1 MRNIHLQNTMSIIK
15 QKDTLFNVKSIYPYT
30 MKSVI
35 RNASRTLFLAGGITL
50 AATAVQAQ
58 MKIGDNP
65 TDIKKSA
72 ILELNST
79 RQGLLLPRLTDFT
92 GINTAIGTDPVDGM
106 IVYLN
111 SGTAANDGV
120 YMRKGGAWVKIAS
133 AADALANWG
142 TTGNAGTTAAN
153 YIGTSD
159 NQPLSIRTNGVERI
173 NVATD
178 GQLQFK
184 NVISG
189 GTSFDV
195 LVIDQTT
202 GAVTKR
208 QLPKTAFNTLVSNF
222 SANAATTNA
231 DFNISENA
239 TTGALTIN
247 APVLGTGSAA
257 TGYGFLSV
265 ADWNKLQ
272 NLSAGNNITVAD
284 FITTVAAGEEN
295 RGGKISYN
303 AGTAVYTL
311 ELFAASATNA
321 GIVTTGAQTF
331 GGNKTFA
338 NDLTVTGA
346 TTASNGLTVSA
357 GNVTVNSGNLAL
369 TTGNATIGG
378 TLNAGASTLS
388 SLTVSGA
395 SSLNTLATTG
405 AATVGG
411 ALTLNTVA
419 TLPATTTGALNVLVQ
434 DGSNTVVKR
443 AFDMAAIESA
453 VQFITTGGG
462 TGSTGGASVAFNPGT
477 TGTDFN
483 IVADGTAKTVTF
495 NVPDASAVD
504 ATHTAAQRGAVS
516 TGDQTFAG
524 KKSFASTVAVGA
536 NTTANSTLQV
546 AGSVS
551 MAIKSVNADYTVTAD
566 DNTILAKPTTSQITI
581 TLPAPST
588 AAASNNVGRIYTIKK
603 VSGDIDNPVVI
614 MPGGGTI
621 EGGTSYTIY
630 NDWTYITVQ
639 TDGTA
644 WYIIKK

>member
-1 MRNIHLQNTMSIIK
+1 
-15 QKDTLFNVKSIYPYT
+15 

-35 RNASRTLFLAGGITL
+35 RKATRSLLLAGGITL
-50 AATAVQAQ
+50 TATAVNAQ

-111 SGTAANDGV
+111 SGTASNDGV
-120 YMRKGGAWVKIAS
+120 YLRKGGAWVKIAS
-133 AADALANWG
+133 TAEAMANWT

-159 NQPLSIRTNGVERI
+159 AQPLSIRTNGAEAI

-184 NVISG
+184 NVVSG

-195 LVIDQTT
+195 LVINPTT
-202 GAVTKR
+202 GAITKR
-208 QLPKTAFNTLVSNF
+208 QLPQTAFNSLLSNF
-222 SANAATTNA
+222 ATNAATTVP
-231 DFNISENA
+231 DLNISENA
-239 TTGALTIN
+239 ATGTLTIN

-257 TGYGFLSV
+257 TAYGFLSV

-272 NLSAGNNITVAD
+272 ALAAGNNITIAD
-284 FITTVAAGEEN
+284 FVTVVAAGQEN
-295 RGGKISYN
+295 RGGQISYN
-303 AGTAVYTL
+303 AGTASYTL

-321 GIVTTGAQTF
+321 GIVTIGSQTF
-331 GGNKTFA
+331 GGAKTFNGA
-338 NDLTVTGA
+338 VTAQNGVSVTG
-346 TTASNGLTVSA
+346 
-357 GNVTVNSGNLAL
+357 GNVDVATGNLTL
-369 TTGNATIGG
+369 TTGNANIGG
-378 TLNAGASTLS
+378 TLTAGASSLS
-388 SLTVSGA
+388 SLNVAGA
-395 SSLNTLATTG
+395 SSLNTLSTTG

-411 ALTLNTVA
+411 TLNLNTVA
-419 TLPATTTGALNVLVQ
+419 TTAATGPLNVLIQ

-453 VQFITTGGG
+453 VQFITTTGGG
-462 TGSTGGASVAFNPGT
+462 TPASTGGASVAFNPGVN
-477 TGTDFN
+477 GDDFN

-495 NVPDASAVD
+495 NLPDASAVD
-504 ATHTAAQRGAVS
+504 GTHTAVQRGVVS

-551 MAIKSVNADYTVTAD
+551 MAIKPVSANYTITAD
-566 DNTILAKPTTSQITI
+566 DNTILANATGGQITI

-588 AAASNNVGRIYTIKK
+588 AAGSNNVGRIYTIKK
-603 VSGDIDNPVVI
+603 IAGDIDNPVVI

-621 EGGTSYTIY
+621 EGGTSYTIF
-630 NDWTYITVQ
+630 NDWTFVTVQ